1 MNEQLELNLDP
12 IDCDI
17 CGGEIEPDRTPEG
30 AIYWTQGHDAHPI
43 TEGRACSHCNTTE
56 VIPARLKGIILNDAE
71 DQGLNKDHLDK
82 RLEVVVID

>member
-12 IDCDI
+12 INCDI
-17 CGGEIEPDRTPEG
+17 CEGEIEPDEHGWRH
-30 AIYWTQGHDAHPI
+30 GHNARPYKD
-43 TEGRACSHCNTTE
+43 GRACDLCNSFF

-71 DQGLNKDHLDK
+71 DQGLNKDHLDE

>member
-12 IDCDI
+12 IACDI